1 MPGKKC
7 PFLRHFSRHLFIT
20 IEQLPGKKGPS
31 PPYFFRHSSTFHKKC
46 LAKNVLFTSTL
57 FHALPVLL
65 NKVYQTLF
73 SLYAK
78 KAWQKKVPGN
88 QVPRFPHIPHPCLT
102 SPLALAIISPWDLAT
117 ISSWDLA
124 IICSTTLQGWLK
136 STKKPYLNTGS
147 FPRNLIWIWP
157 F

>member
-7 PFLRHFSRHLFIT
+7 PFLWHFPRHLFIT

-57 FHALPVLL
+57 FQALPVLL

-73 SLYAK
+73 SLYTK
-78 KAWQKKVPGN
+78 SAWQKKKCLGT
-88 QVPRFPHIPHPCLT
+88 RFPGSHIFHTPEEEGEKIDHLVKRVSVLLQKGLSAMLLNRIPGHPPAEVDGL
-102 SPLALAIISPWDLAT
+102 L
-117 ISSWDLA
+117 
-124 IICSTTLQGWLK
+124 
-136 STKKPYLNTGS
+136 
-147 FPRNLIWIWP
+147 
-157 F
+157 